1 MKYYVVVY
9 DRDAG
14 RLEKLAKYA
23 TPADALTARVQWER
37 RRPEAEVVV
46 LAARSDHALR
56 RTHGRYFSSPGQ
68 LLREA
73 EAIAAD

>member
-14 RLEKLAKYA
+14 RLEQLARFT
-23 TPADALTARVQWER
+23 TPADALRARFRLER
-37 RRPEAEVVV
+37 SRPDAEIVV
-46 LAARSDHALR
+46 LAARSDNALR

-73 EAIAAD
+73 EAVAE